1 MSKAGRKKSKP
12 GYWREVK
19 LGEIAEISKE
29 TWKVG
34 DKPFP
39 YIGLEHIEE
48 NTLRLN
54 SIGDSNN
61 LESNKY
67 RFKSGDVLFGKLR
80 PYFRKVVKPKFDGIC
95 STDIW
100 VIQAKEN
107 MDARF
112 MFYFFANRKL
122 VDIAYSS
129 CSGTRMPRADWSFL
143 SQTVWDIPPLAEQ
156 EAIADVLSSLD
167 DKIDLLHRQNKT
179 LEDMAQALFRQWFSH
194 GAKKDWETGK
204 LGDIL
209 EVIESGSRP
218 KGGVDKNIKMG
229 ILSVGA
235 ENINGIGNFNF
246 SKSRFIPISFFQ
258 KMKKGVVKNYDVL
271 IYKDGAYIGKKA
283 MFGNNFPFKQFAVNE
298 HVFILRANNRANQ
311 LYLYFS
317 LEQEELSS
325 LNANSAQ
332 PGLNQQAMK
341 SFDILIPPKTIISK
355 FGQIVK
361 PMIDKILSNSSQI
374 HLFEKLHDTLLP
386 KLISGK
392 VSVRP

>member
-12 GYWREVK
+12 EGWRWMR
-19 LGEIAEISKE
+19 LGDISDIISGQSPTSDTYRKKPEGLPFYQGKTDFGLRNPTARIWCVAPKKIAMPGDILISVRAP
-29 TWKVG
+29 VG
-34 DKPFP
+34 PTNVADVECC
-39 YIGLEHIEE
+39 IGRGLAIIRCKKNVDAH
-48 NTLRLN
+48 
-54 SIGDSNN
+54 
-61 LESNKY
+61 
-67 RFKSGDVLFGKLR
+67 FVL
-80 PYFRKVVKPKFDGIC
+80 
-95 STDIW
+95 
-100 VIQAKEN
+100 
-107 MDARF
+107 
-112 MFYFFANRKL
+112 
-122 VDIAYSS
+122 
-129 CSGTRMPRADWSFL
+129 SFL
-143 SQTVWDIPPLAEQ
+143 KFAEEKISQIGTGSVFDSINRNDLLNFQILLPPLAEQ
-156 EAIADVLSSLD
+156 RAIVEVLSSLD

-179 LEDMAQALFRQWFSH
+179 LEDMAQTLFRQWFSH
-194 GAKKDWETGK
+194 GAKKGWETGK

-246 SKSRFIPISFFQ
+246 AKSRFIPISFFQ

-374 HLFEKLHDTLLP
+374 HLLEKLRDTLLP
-386 KLISGK
+386 KLVGGK
-392 VSVRP
+392 VSVRL